1 MAKTQSRKSAP
12 PKPSPALVHPALQ
25 KKKVFVIDDHPI
37 LRQGMARLI
46 NDQPDLMVCG
56 EADSPVEAMKALGA
70 ANPDVAIVDLTLRG
84 GDGLELCKQIR
95 DRFPVLSMLVVSMH
109 EESLYAERALKAGA
123 RGYVMKQEPQETVIT
138 ALRTVAKGDV
148 YLSEKMS
155 AKLLRSFSG
164 SKSDSELAPL
174 ERLTDRELEIFR
186 LIGDGQSVR
195 AIAEKLF
202 LSTKT
207 VEAHKEHIK
216 QKLNL
221 KSSNELLQ
229 YAIEARPR
237 T

>member
-1 MAKTQSRKSAP
+1 MAKTQA
-12 PKPSPALVHPALQ
+12 KPQQKHRVFLV
-25 KKKVFVIDDHPI
+25 DDHPV
-37 LRQGMARLI
+37 LRHGLGRLI
-46 NDQPDLMVCG
+46 DDQPDLAMCG
-56 EADSPVEAMKALGA
+56 EAESPVEAMRLLPAAKA
-70 ANPDVAIVDLTLRG
+70 DVVIVDLTLKG

-95 DRFPVLSMLVVSMH
+95 DRFTTLPILVVSMH
-109 EESLYAERALKAGA
+109 DESLYAERALKAGA
-123 RGYVMKQEPQETVIT
+123 RGYVMKQEPQETVMT
-138 ALRTVAKGDV
+138 ALRTVAKGEV
-148 YLSEKMS
+148 HLSAKMS

-164 SKSDSELAPL
+164 VKSNSDLAPL

-195 AIAEKLF
+195 TIAEKLF

-229 YAIEARPR
+229 YAIEARATDR
-237 T
+237 

>member
-1 MAKTQSRKSAP
+1 MAKTQ
-12 PKPSPALVHPALQ
+12 PKPDGR
-25 KKKVFVIDDHPI
+25 KKVFVIDDHPV
-37 LRQGMARLI
+37 LRQGLARLI
-46 NDQPDLMVCG
+46 NDQTDLVVGG
-56 EADSPVEAMKALGA
+56 EADSNVEAMRLLPNAK
-70 ANPDVAIVDLTLRG
+70 PDVVLVDLTLRG

-95 DRFPVLSMLVVSMH
+95 DRFSTLPILVVSMH
-109 EESLYAERALKAGA
+109 DEGLYAERALKADA
-123 RGYVMKQEPQETVIT
+123 RGYVMKQEPQEIVI
-138 ALRTVAKGDV
+138 AAIRTVLRGAV
-148 YLSEKMS
+148 YLSPKMS

-164 SKSDSELAPL
+164 PKSDSELAPL
-174 ERLTDRELEIFR
+174 DRLTDRELEIFR
-186 LIGDGQSVR
+186 LIGEGQSVR

-237 T
+237 S

>member
-1 MAKTQSRKSAP
+1 
-12 PKPSPALVHPALQ
+12 
-25 KKKVFVIDDHPI
+25 VFIVDDHPV
-37 LRQGMARLI
+37 LRQGLGRLI
-46 NDQPDLMVCG
+46 SDQPDLAMCG
-56 EADSPVEAMKALGA
+56 EADSPVEAIRLLPGA
-70 ANPDVAIVDLTLRG
+70 KPDVVIVDLTLRG

-95 DRFPVLSMLVVSMH
+95 ESFTTLPILVVSMH
-109 EESLYAERALKAGA
+109 DESLYAERALKAGA
-123 RGYVMKQEPQETVIT
+123 RGYVMKQAPQETVLT
-138 ALRTVAKGDV
+138 AIRTVCKGEV
-148 YLSEKMS
+148 YLSDAMS

-164 SKSDSELAPL
+164 AKADSDLAPL
-174 ERLTDRELEIFR
+174 DRLTDRELEIFR
-186 LIGDGQSVR
+186 LIGEGNSVR

-237 T
+237 E

>member
-1 MAKTQSRKSAP
+1 MSKVQPAKPQNKRRVF
-12 PKPSPALVHPALQ
+12 LV
-25 KKKVFVIDDHPI
+25 DDHPV
-37 LRQGMARLI
+37 LRQGLGRLI
-46 NDQPDLMVCG
+46 DDQPDLAMCG
-56 EADSPVEAMKALGA
+56 EAESPVEAMRLLPA
-70 ANPDVAIVDLTLRG
+70 AKPDVVIVDLTLKS

-95 DRFPVLSMLVVSMH
+95 DRFTTLAILVVSMH
-109 EESLYAERALKAGA
+109 DESLYAERALKAGA
-123 RGYVMKQEPQETVIT
+123 RGYVMKQEPQETVMT
-138 ALRTVAKGDV
+138 ALRTVARGEV
-148 YLSEKMS
+148 YLSAKMS

-164 SKSDSELAPL
+164 VKSDSDLAPL

-195 AIAEKLF
+195 TIAEKLF

-229 YAIEARPR
+229 YAIEARVTDR
-237 T
+237 Q

>member
-1 MAKTQSRKSAP
+1 MAKAQTT
-12 PKPSPALVHPALQ
+12 KPQNKRTVFLV
-25 KKKVFVIDDHPI
+25 DDHPV
-37 LRQGMARLI
+37 LRQGLGRLI
-46 NDQPDLMVCG
+46 DEQSDLAMCG
-56 EADSPVEAMKALGA
+56 EAESPVEAMRLLPA
-70 ANPDVAIVDLTLRG
+70 AKPDVVIVDLTLKG

-95 DRFPVLSMLVVSMH
+95 DRFTTLPILVVSMH
-109 EESLYAERALKAGA
+109 DESLYAERALKAGA
-123 RGYVMKQEPQETVIT
+123 RGYVMKQEPQETVMT
-138 ALRTVAKGDV
+138 ALRTVAGGEV
-148 YLSEKMS
+148 YLSAKMS

-164 SKSDSELAPL
+164 AKSDSDLAPL

-195 AIAEKLF
+195 TIAEKLF

-229 YAIEARPR
+229 YAIEARVTDR
-237 T
+237 Q

>member
-1 MAKTQSRKSAP
+1 MSKVQPT
-12 PKPSPALVHPALQ
+12 KPQNKRRVFLV
-25 KKKVFVIDDHPI
+25 DDHPV
-37 LRQGMARLI
+37 LRQGLGRLI
-46 NDQPDLMVCG
+46 DDQPDLAMCG
-56 EADSPVEAMKALGA
+56 EAESPVEAMRLLPA
-70 ANPDVAIVDLTLRG
+70 AKPDVVIVDLTLKG

-95 DRFPVLSMLVVSMH
+95 DRFTTLPILVVSMH
-109 EESLYAERALKAGA
+109 DESLYAERALKAGA
-123 RGYVMKQEPQETVIT
+123 RGYVMKQEPQETVMT
-138 ALRTVAKGDV
+138 ALRTVAKGEV
-148 YLSEKMS
+148 YLSAKMS

-164 SKSDSELAPL
+164 VKSDSDLAPL

-195 AIAEKLF
+195 TIAEKLF

-229 YAIEARPR
+229 YAIEARVTDR
-237 T
+237 Q